1 MKSPEQYNGI
11 ESQKTYNTPDGKEF
25 KVDEPSVLNPDD
37 IEDGDR
43 VFVKTESNRYMIRHS
58 KSAGGTLKIYNEKA
72 DGFKFGYPLYHKGQP
87 IAEIDKKFDF
97 AVITDTEKNLGR
109 EYHATTVV
117 GIEIKRGLDEYVE
130 SDYFQNL
137 KKEKL
142 KKLEETETFEDTV
155 KKFNRGIRNGTIDDL

>member
-43 VFVKTESNRYMIRHS
+43 VFVKTESGNRYMIRHS
-58 KSAGGTLKIYNEKA
+58 KSAGGALKIYNEKA
-72 DGFKFGYPLYHKGQP
+72 DSFKLGYPLYHQGQP
-87 IAEIDKKFDF
+87 IAEVGERFDF
-97 AVITDTEKNLGR
+97 MIVTEKNL
-109 EYHATTVV
+109 ATGYGATEVI
-117 GIEIKRGLDEYVE
+117 GIEIRRGFDEYVE

-137 KKEKL
+137 KKR
-142 KKLEETETFEDTV
+142 KLEELEKTETFKDTV
-155 KKFNRGIRNGTIDDL
+155 TKFTRGVRNGTIDDL